1 MRRTT
6 RAKVSRDREAQQMAR
21 RLRDRLNPGEEE
33 IRAKAEGEREE
44 EMDEEEAVIKEEEEN
59 DARLAAAKHFREVHF
74 DRWLDMFI
82 KVCVHIWIDLYI
94 LFANLVSQKYAYM
107 LAQTRTADKAYD
119 MLKRVSEA
127 NIFFND
133 KNYKLSLRLALL
145 GRVYCLCIG
154 KPIITF
160 FRLWIDQ

>member
-33 IRAKAEGEREE
+33 SKAKAESGQGDKDE

-82 KVCVHIWIDLYI
+82 KVWIHLY
-94 LFANLVSQKYAYM
+94 
-107 LAQTRTADKAYD
+107 
-119 MLKRVSEA
+119 
-127 NIFFND
+127 
-133 KNYKLSLRLALL
+133 
-145 GRVYCLCIG
+145 
-154 KPIITF
+154 
-160 FRLWIDQ
+160 